1 MSNKLV
7 YRKRLEAHKLLFG
20 RIFDVDTADFR
31 KRDICGAGR
40 RQFPAAPLRH
50 QRSSSTSRVAQ
61 GEPEVQPD
69 GVLDEYRG
77 KATAA
82 IRDIGHAKGYR
93 RLPCPTSSLS
103 DNTLRGHHG
112 IPLRRGTPSRHERC
126 LRHGTSL
133 RLQRTCLLR
142 ACLLWTRLLPATHQ
156 PTRYGAM
163 TCCPPTPRRV

>member
-1 MSNKLV
+1 MSHKLV

-50 QRSSSTSRVAQ
+50 LRSSSTSRVAQ
-61 GEPEVQPD
+61 DEPEVQPD

-82 IRDIGHAKGYR
+82 VRDIGYAKGYR
-93 RLPCPTSSLS
+93 RLSCPTSSLS
-103 DNTLRGHHG
+103 DNALRDTMESRFAAK
-112 IPLRRGTPSRHERC
+112 RRPAMRGPAPWNVASPTTNLPTTGPVYRGPGYYPPHTSQ
-126 LRHGTSL
+126 HGT
-133 RLQRTCLLR
+133 
-142 ACLLWTRLLPATHQ
+142 AE
-156 PTRYGAM
+156 
-163 TCCPPTPRRV
+163 